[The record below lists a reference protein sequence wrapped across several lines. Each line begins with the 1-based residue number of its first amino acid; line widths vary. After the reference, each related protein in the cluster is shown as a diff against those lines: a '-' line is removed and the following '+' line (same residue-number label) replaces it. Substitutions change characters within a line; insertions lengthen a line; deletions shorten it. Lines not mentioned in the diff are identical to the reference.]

1 MLRNR
6 EDWEI
11 MVSVEEHYKKLLAHY
26 YTWTRGGFDSG
37 AREYKRVIE
46 ELGSSSGRGAQALD
60 LGAGSG
66 F

>member
-1 MLRNR
+1 
-6 EDWEI
+6 

-37 AREYKRVIE
+37 AREYKRVID
-46 ELGSSSGRGAQALD
+46 ELESSSGRGAQALD